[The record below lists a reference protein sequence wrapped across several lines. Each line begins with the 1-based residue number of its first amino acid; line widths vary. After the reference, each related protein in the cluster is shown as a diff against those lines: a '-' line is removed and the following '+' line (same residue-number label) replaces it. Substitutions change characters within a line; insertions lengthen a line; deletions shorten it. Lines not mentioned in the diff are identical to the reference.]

1 MKAKEIVHLLCMV
14 LRVSTRAE
22 AREMGRKREKERQRE
37 KEKEREIEKKRKR
50 ER

>member
-1 MKAKEIVHLLCMV
+1 MKEKEIVHLLCMV

-37 KEKEREIEKKRKR
+37 KEREIEKKRKR